1 MRNLLSVILRT
12 TCFLILLLGSSPGLG
27 QNIKRIDGSA
37 IAVTALTQK
46 IENLVAAAK
55 VAGLSI
61 TVFNN
66 NQTVYFKQ
74 FGYANQPD
82 QKLLTASTTVYGASF
97 SKAVFAWLVMQ
108 LVGEKVID
116 LDKPLVSYLPK
127 SLMEYTFP
135 GKLKDYKDIEG
146 DERYKK
152 ITARMCLDHTT
163 GFPNFR
169 WFEPDGKLRIKF
181 EPGTRVSYSGEGMYL
196 LQLVL
201 QEITGKDFE
210 TMAQERVFKPLGMT
224 NTSYVWQPRF
234 EEHLALGHDAD
245 GQTVGF
251 PRRTAASAA
260 GSMIT
265 TPEDYNKF
273 YTTLIQGKVLSP
285 KLWKEM
291 TSPQIRI
298 RSIQQFGP
306 LSWKDSTQN
315 DNIQLSYGLGFGV
328 FQTPYGRAFF
338 KEGNDRGWG
347 HYSVAFPGKKIA
359 IIMMTNSD
367 NGEGIFRD
375 LLATA
380 IGDIYTPWYWENY
393 IPWNEKNK

>member
-1 MRNLLSVILRT
+1 
-12 TCFLILLLGSSPGLG
+12 
-27 QNIKRIDGSA
+27 
-37 IAVTALTQK
+37 
-46 IENLVAAAK
+46 
-55 VAGLSI
+55 
-61 TVFNN
+61 
-66 NQTVYFKQ
+66 
-74 FGYANQPD
+74 
-82 QKLLTASTTVYGASF
+82 
-97 SKAVFAWLVMQ
+97 
-108 LVGEKVID
+108 
-116 LDKPLVSYLPK
+116 
-127 SLMEYTFP
+127 
-135 GKLKDYKDIEG
+135 
-146 DERYKK
+146 
-152 ITARMCLDHTT
+152 
-163 GFPNFR
+163 
-169 WFEPDGKLRIKF
+169 
-181 EPGTRVSYSGEGMYL
+181 
-196 LQLVL
+196 
-201 QEITGKDFE
+201 
-210 TMAQERVFKPLGMT
+210 
-224 NTSYVWQPRF
+224 
-234 EEHLALGHDAD
+234 
-245 GQTVGF
+245 
-251 PRRTAASAA
+251 
-260 GSMIT
+260 MIT

-375 LLATA
+375 LLVSA